1 MNILIAEDAP
11 FLQLLN
17 KELMNVWGF
26 DFDMASDGL
35 EAVDYAQRNEGKYDL
50 CLMDVEMPGM
60 NGIEA
65 TRIIRRTV
73 KYFPILAF
81 TSNPNYKKSCLDVGM
96 DDFSV
101 KPCPH
106 SELFDKIN
114 ELTVKAIK
122 CVLQGNNI
130 MTKEEIPVDKNHA
143 QELKELK
150 KQGLVKM
157 RLDGP
162 ENREVIA
169 HKHVPNKISHDF
181 NIKKYSMTEFL
192 NRDPERPTLCDLY
205 RGNKN
210 CIVETFVDVDD
221 YINKSKIED
230 ENLDKYT
237 EKSFKV
243 DDE

>member
-17 KELMNVWGF
+17 RELMNVWGY
-26 DFDMASDGL
+26 DFDMASDGR

-65 TRIIRRTV
+65 TRIIRQTV

-81 TSNPNYKKSCLDVGM
+81 TSNPNYKESCLDVGM

-106 SELFDKIN
+106 AELFTKIN

-130 MTKEEIPVDKNHA
+130 ITKEEMPVDKKHA
-143 QELKELK
+143 EELRELAK
-150 KQGLVKM
+150 NNLCKVTFFDTPGRALIVHKNI
-157 RLDGP
+157 L
-162 ENREVIA
+162 NRV
-169 HKHVPNKISHDF
+169 SHDF
-181 NIKKYSMTEFL
+181 NIKGQFL
-192 NRDPERPTLCDLY
+192 STFINRDPDKPTLCHLY
-205 RGNKN
+205 KDSNYLMPQIFLMN
-210 CIVETFVDVDD
+210 DEYDSLINDEDVELEKYSELSLSAEDD
-221 YINKSKIED
+221 
-230 ENLDKYT
+230 
-237 EKSFKV
+237 
-243 DDE
+243 